1 MIISGKNFKGIF
13 VMVKKLLVMLA
24 LSLVVSGCVHIPE
37 ALRVDDGVALTNFVD
52 VRNNGTAHIGNQ
64 ARWGGVIAKIENN
77 AENTMLEVVHFQLS
91 SSTRPQQKDATQGR
105 FKVYSQGF
113 LDPVIF
119 KEGRSITAVGYVGE
133 KEAGKIGD
141 HEYDYPVL
149 KSQNVHLWKEIKKVD
164 VRVTHQ
170 PMWYTP
176 SLWYSPR
183 LHYRSPIYYPISK
196 HVKSTSSAKKVS
208 NDK

>member
-1 MIISGKNFKGIF
+1 MIKNFT
-13 VMVKKLLVMLA
+13 VVLL

-37 ALRVDDGVALTNFVD
+37 TLRVDDNVALTNFTD
-52 VRNNGTAHIGNQ
+52 VRNNEIAHVGEQ
-64 ARWGGVIAKIENN
+64 ARWGGIIAKIENN

-91 SSTRPQQKDATQGR
+91 SSTRPQQKDQTQGR
-105 FKVYSQGF
+105 FKVYYQGF
-113 LDPVIF
+113 LDPVIY
-119 KEGRSITAVGYVGE
+119 KEGRSITAVGSVAE
-133 KEAGKIGD
+133 KEAGKIGE
-141 HEYDYPVL
+141 HEYNYPVL

-164 VRVTHQ
+164 VRVSHQ

-183 LHYRSPIYYPISK
+183 LHHRSPLYYPFSK
-196 HVKSTSSAKKVS
+196 NEKPASSTKKVN

>member
-1 MIISGKNFKGIF
+1 MI
-13 VMVKKLLVMLA
+13 KKLLVV
-24 LSLVVSGCVHIPE
+24 LSLSVVVSACVHIPE
-37 ALRVDDGVALTNFVD
+37 TVRVDESVDLTNFTD
-52 VRNNGTAHIGNQ
+52 VRNNETAHVGAQ

-77 AENTMLEVVHFQLS
+77 AKSTMLEVVHFQLS
-91 SSTRPQQKDATQGR
+91 SSTRPQQKDKTQGR
-105 FKVYSQGF
+105 FKVYYQGF
-113 LDPVIF
+113 LDPVIY
-119 KEGRSITAVGYVGE
+119 KEGRSITAVGTVAE
-133 KEAGKIGD
+133 KEAGKIGE
-141 HEYDYPVL
+141 HEYNYPVL

-183 LHYRSPIYYPISK
+183 LHHHSPLYYPVSK
-196 HVKSTSSAKKVS
+196 NVKPTSATKKVN